1 MISFK
6 LIFFTNVCSV
16 GRGISFVSYL
26 HSQLVQEYS
35 LLILI
40 LKSSNHVRQLIHRY
54 LGKVFNTVS
63 FGRDSQ
69 KSHFT
74 VNSSNH
80 NTHHVFSSSGWILVA
95 FRCPWNKNILDT
107 VTPSVHMQWGNW
119 RNSGSASSFWPSRAL
134 VFYFGSSVSTP
145 GGRKSWALEA
155 PTVPRARPQD
165 LTVRAILRRNVGSR
179 FRECQ
184 GQLCVG
190 SLLTSM

>member
-35 LLILI
+35 LLILN
-40 LKSSNHVRQLIHRY
+40 LKSSNHVRQQIHRY
-54 LGKVFNTVS
+54 LGKVFSTVS

-107 VTPSVHMQWGNW
+107 VTPSVHMQWGTE
-119 RNSGSASSFWPSRAL
+119 G
-134 VFYFGSSVSTP
+134 TQ
-145 GGRKSWALEA
+145 
-155 PTVPRARPQD
+155 VPRLRFDHPVLLCFILGPLFRHREVGNHGPWRPRLCPEPGHRIWLSERFSEGMWVVD
-165 LTVRAILRRNVGSR
+165 STSVRAS
-179 FRECQ
+179 
-184 GQLCVG
+184 CVSG
-190 SLLTSM
+190 HC